1 MLVPGTSENPGVAQ
15 GLRLEDRIYYDL
27 LGRIRSGTYPLGT
40 RLPTENEFAGE
51 FGVSRPVI
59 RAALA
64 RLREA
69 GLVVSRQGA
78 GSFVHTDAGIRDE
91 STGYEPL
98 GSIEDIAD
106 YFGFRRLLECEVAAL
121 AAERCTPADLSDLHA
136 LLHRIEAD
144 IGAGQATI
152 DGDVA
157 FHARLGQIAGN
168 RFLAE
173 SVEML
178 QPHMRFVARFVR
190 SLTPS
195 GYVNAK
201 KNMQIEHRAIADA
214 VGRNDAAAARAAMD
228 RHVKASETRIFRG
241 AQNAG

>member
-1 MLVPGTSENPGVAQ
+1 MILPGASDDQGVTQAV
-15 GLRLEDRIYYDL
+15 RLEDRIYFDL
-27 LGRIRSGTYPLGT
+27 LGRIQAGTYPQGA
-40 RLPTENEFAGE
+40 RLPTENEFAAE
-51 FGVSRPVI
+51 FGVSRPVV

-78 GSFVHTDAGIRDE
+78 GSFVNSAPEDE
-91 STGYEPL
+91 GSGYEPL
-98 GSIEDIAD
+98 GSIVDIAD
-106 YFGFRRLLECEVAAL
+106 YFSFRRLLECEVAAL
-121 AAERCTPADLSDLHA
+121 AADRCTPADLPDLHA
-136 LLHRIEAD
+136 LLHRIDTD

-152 DGDVA
+152 DSDVA

-214 VGRNDAAAARAAMD
+214 VGRNDAAAARAAME
-228 RHVKASETRIFRG
+228 RHVRASETRIFKG
-241 AQNAG
+241 AENAG